1 MKRTWDSPHPFGVH
15 ARPLP
20 AQVADALDWC
30 SSRPPEQRVAAREA
44 TIRHIERH
52 AAALKNSGE
61 VESWFRGADEIM
73 RAVSDGVNGP
83 LLEHLAKESGF
94 HDLEAVSLFRCGAPM
109 TGKLPVT
116 GNGDTIDVHE
126 EAQSRD
132 ELLCDCRT
140 ANMRLIRQLHKDEH
154 SSDLLKQ
161 IEDDAS
167 NQQRMTAPVPIC
179 ERVLEQGV
187 VSRRFSR
194 VQGTRPDGSL
204 KVRAVDD
211 CTGSGLNATTAPGE
225 KLHHHHLDQ
234 LLAVAAAVRATD
246 MEIPMLWKA
255 DIDAAYRRIPVMPED
270 RELLHVAVLHEGV
283 TMVARHH
290 AAPFGAVASVHAWE
304 RCGALL
310 WHIACAI
317 LHLPVLRYVDDFF
330 SAESPTCC
338 KHSMHVFA
346 RLITAVLGS
355 TAISKHKLE
364 WGNPL
369 TILGLTLTLR
379 SDDIM
384 CAPDRKKAEKWAG
397 VLKNVINDNVMA
409 PGDASKMAGRLS
421 FASQHMF
428 LKLGRAM
435 LRPFFAQ
442 QYAPPKGQ
450 KAGGDLITA
459 CKWWIEV
466 LERHRHQTCPWNPCD
481 FEVVEILCD
490 ARGDPPR
497 IAAVLASSAREIMH
511 TDMETPPQFM
521 RALSPRGE
529 SQIMGQ
535 EMLAVLLA
543 LTVFQQHI
551 AGKVARVWTDNVGG
565 EGALRRG
572 SARQADHNR
581 ISLAVWSHA
590 AQVPCGLW
598 FERVPSEANIA
609 DLPSRED
616 YVLLRRLGAQCVAPG
631 LHL

>member
-1 MKRTWDSPHPFGVH
+1 M
-15 ARPLP
+15 
-20 AQVADALDWC
+20 
-30 SSRPPEQRVAAREA
+30 
-44 TIRHIERH
+44 
-52 AAALKNSGE
+52 
-61 VESWFRGADEIM
+61 
-73 RAVSDGVNGP
+73 
-83 LLEHLAKESGF
+83 
-94 HDLEAVSLFRCGAPM
+94 
-109 TGKLPVT
+109 
-116 GNGDTIDVHE
+116 
-126 EAQSRD
+126 
-132 ELLCDCRT
+132 
-140 ANMRLIRQLHKDEH
+140 
-154 SSDLLKQ
+154 
-161 IEDDAS
+161 
-167 NQQRMTAPVPIC
+167 
-179 ERVLEQGV
+179 
-187 VSRRFSR
+187 
-194 VQGTRPDGSL
+194 QGTRPDGSL

-234 LLAVAAAVRATD
+234 LLTVAAAVRATD
-246 MEIPMLWKA
+246 MEIPVLWKA
-255 DIDAAYRRIPVMPED
+255 DIDAAYRRIPVKPED
-270 RELLHVAVLHEGV
+270 RDLLHVAVLREGV
-283 TMVARHH
+283 TMVARHN

-310 WHIACAI
+310 WHIVCAI
-317 LHLPVLRYVDDFF
+317 LHLPVLRYVDDYF

-346 RLITAVLGS
+346 KLITAVLGS
-355 TAISKHKLE
+355 TAISKHKLK

-384 CAPDRKKAEKWAG
+384 RAPDRKKADKWAG
-397 VLKNVINDNVMA
+397 VLKNVLHDKVMA

-497 IAAVLASSAREIMH
+497 IAAVLASSAREIMY
-511 TDMETPPQFM
+511 TDMETPPQFT

-565 EGALRRG
+565 EEGALRRG
-572 SARQADHNR
+572 AARQADHNR
-581 ISLAVWSHA
+581 ISLAVCMVTRGTSAVWA
-590 AQVPCGLW
+590 LVRACPV
-598 FERVPSEANIA
+598 
-609 DLPSRED
+609 
-616 YVLLRRLGAQCVAPG
+616 
-631 LHL
+631 